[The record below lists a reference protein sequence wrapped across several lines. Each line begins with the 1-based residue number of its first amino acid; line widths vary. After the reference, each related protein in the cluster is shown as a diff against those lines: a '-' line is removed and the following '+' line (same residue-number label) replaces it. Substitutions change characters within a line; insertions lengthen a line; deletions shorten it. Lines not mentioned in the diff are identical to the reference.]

1 MECQVD
7 KNEHFRHH
15 LLFAFNRGAKATEAA
30 REICAV
36 YGKGA
41 IAERTAQYWFAKFKR
56 GNSYGTLSVYGT
68 NLSSS
73 FRGFGTSVKRKK
85 KVVSKMLVFVDLTLH
100 LNALKINKNESKQ
113 KNQIDFLVER
123 KILFRITQNIILKNF
138 ISIVNFLI

>member
-56 GNSYGTLSVYGT
+56 GN
-68 NLSSS
+68 
-73 FRGFGTSVKRKK
+73 F
-85 KVVSKMLVFVDLTLH
+85 DLKDASHSGRPSEFDEERLNQLLH
-100 LNALKINKNESKQ
+100 EDARQ
-113 KNQIDFLVER
+113 NQ
-123 KILFRITQNIILKNF
+123 RIGRAYRIQ
-138 ISIVNFLI
+138 